1 MQSSETIKDLAS
13 ALAKAQAAMGGAR
26 KDKNNPAFRSKYAD
40 LSSVAEAID
49 SAIEPHGL
57 SYIQASH
64 DRENAAAIETII
76 LHASGQW
83 LSCGVVSVPVT
94 KHDAHGFGSALT
106 YARRY
111 SLSAA
116 FGVVPEDDDGNAAA
130 AAAPRARPVEA
141 PRKADSI
148 PTPEQQSLTMD
159 WCATIEAAGSMAEL
173 QETFTKA
180 WKAVHGYGLPSLDNL
195 IQAAKESR
203 KKALAEKEAA

>member
-1 MQSSETIKDLAS
+1 MQSSDSIKDLAS

-49 SAIEPHGL
+49 AAIEPHGL
-57 SYIQASH
+57 SYVQVCH
-64 DRENAAAIETII
+64 ERENAAAVETII
-76 LHASGQW
+76 LHASGEW
-83 LSCGVVSVPVT
+83 MSCGILPVPVT

-130 AAAPRARPVEA
+130 AAAPRAV

-148 PTPEQQSLTMD
+148 PTAEQQSLTMD